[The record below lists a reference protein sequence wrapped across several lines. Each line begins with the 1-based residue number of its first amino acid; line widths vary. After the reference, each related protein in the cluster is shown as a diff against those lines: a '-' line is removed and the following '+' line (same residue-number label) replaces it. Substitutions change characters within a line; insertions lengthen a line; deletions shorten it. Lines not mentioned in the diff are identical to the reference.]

1 MRGFIG
7 VVLLGFSVAAL
18 SQDKSERRELIGKIG
33 TRSALLLLHTAQR
46 ADGSWQAAGEYV
58 ILPTL
63 VRRFVEG
70 ERSPELGVTVLKE
83 GTTPILFGR
92 PGIGELR
99 GTWRDGT
106 YKGTR
111 HGPGGQKRE
120 EFEFSEDFPSM
131 ENYSAKVRCEAKEGR
146 YQSRLSLSVENGKL
160 KSLDWRSVEPD
171 GQACSVAA
179 SDQQPMRGGL
189 RFVAGNCRVTLRDAG
204 EFVALSADSCA
215 AHCGAEAHIAPLL
228 IDRRGNCELLR
239 HGAR

>member
-1 MRGFIG
+1 MKSIMIC
-7 VVLLGFSVAAL
+7 LLLVPLAVHA
-18 SQDKSERRELIGKIG
+18 QHKSESRELIGKIG
-33 TRSALLLLHTAQR
+33 TRSALLILHTAQR

-58 ILPTL
+58 ILPTF

-111 HGPGGQKRE
+111 YGPAGQTRE
-120 EFEFSEDFPSM
+120 DFEFSEDFPSM
-131 ENYSAKVRCEAKEGR
+131 EHYSARVRCEAKEGR
-146 YQSRLSLSVENGKL
+146 YQSRLSLSVEKGKL
-160 KSLDWRSVEPD
+160 KSLEWRSVEPD
-171 GQACSVAA
+171 GQACSLAA
-179 SDQQPMRGGL
+179 SGQQPMRGGL
-189 RFVAGNCRVTLRDAG
+189 RFVAGACRITLRDAG
-204 EFVALSADSCA
+204 EFVALRADNCT
-215 AHCGAEAHIAPLL
+215 AHCAAEAHIEPLL